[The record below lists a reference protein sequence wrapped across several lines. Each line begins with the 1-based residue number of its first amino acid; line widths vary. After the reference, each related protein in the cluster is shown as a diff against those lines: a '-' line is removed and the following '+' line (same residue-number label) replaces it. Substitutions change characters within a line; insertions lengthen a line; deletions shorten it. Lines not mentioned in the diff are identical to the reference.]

1 MSLRSVIKHIR
12 RNIDPT
18 RTCIHTKSNKVSK
31 VCVQYQKVSSVSH
44 TVRIRLFFQP
54 NVLEIHFFY
63 LFLSNIFISHLK
75 SSSKKLGV
83 LSLTYNKNSSEKVKK
98 KQ

>member
-1 MSLRSVIKHIR
+1 MYSIK
-12 RNIDPT
+12 
-18 RTCIHTKSNKVSK
+18 KSPLLA
-31 VCVQYQKVSSVSH
+31 
-44 TVRIRLFFQP
+44 TLLELDFFQP

-63 LFLSNIFISHLK
+63 LFLSNIFISHSK

-98 KQ
+98 NSSNNMAMKISNIFD